1 MSRGGCQ
8 LSQLISPAH
17 NTITTTS
24 NFASKRVKEELSVDS
39 CWLILLR
46 FYLLDLV
53 ADLLFTRQLRL

>member
-8 LSQLISPAH
+8 LCQLISSAH

-24 NFASKRVKEELSVDS
+24 NIAPKRVKEELGVDS

-46 FYLLDLV
+46 FDLLDLI

>member
-8 LSQLISPAH
+8 LCQLISSAH

-24 NFASKRVKEELSVDS
+24 NNAPKRVKEELGVDS

-46 FYLLDLV
+46 FDLLDLV